1 MPRIDLLRF
10 MLCGATVSFAL
21 SIGEP
26 AQACPPGMMPVS
38 GNATPGEISLGPGG
52 KCVPGPSY
60 GNISNEVQLM
70 QRGRPSYLPPRDR
83 EGEKLEAE
91 VRSLEVNALK
101 QARLLMDPDYIRYLT
116 GKWMLFPSP
125 EGKPKGEYCSAF
137 FSREGVILTMA
148 GPGGD
153 YKGALLQ
160 FMSADIPRPEKQE
173 VVQVT
178 LTQNDVPP
186 ITFKA
191 LNQSSPNVPF
201 GSIIV
206 PITTMDALLTGMKDV
221 QNLDLQIDGKSIAK
235 INWHSG
241 LAVRDELGKCLKGE
255 PYSVTQIDLIGK

>member
-91 VRSLEVNALK
+91 VRSLGVNALK

-173 VVQVT
+173 TVQVT

-191 LNQSSPNVPF
+191 LNQSSPDVSF

-206 PITTMDALLTGMKDV
+206 PITTMDALLAGMKDV

-241 LAVRDELGKCLKGE
+241 LTVRDELGKCLKGE
-255 PYSVTQIDLIGK
+255 PYSVTQIDLLGK

>member
-10 MLCGATVSFAL
+10 ILCGATVSFAL

-26 AQACPPGMMPVS
+26 SQARDSRCPAGMNSPD
-38 GNATPGEISLGPGG
+38 GNVCLPGEGM
-52 KCVPGPSY
+52 Y
-60 GNISNEVQLM
+60 DEVKLM
-70 QRGRPSYLPPRDR
+70 QQGRPSYLPHRDR

-91 VRSLEVNALK
+91 VRLLGEDALK
-101 QARLLMDPDYIRYLT
+101 RARLLLDPDYIRYLT
-116 GKWMLFPSP
+116 GRWMLFPSP
-125 EGKPKGEYCSAF
+125 KGKPKGEYCSAF
-137 FSREGVILTMA
+137 FSREGVILTLS

-160 FMSADIPRPEKQE
+160 FMSADIPRPKTQE

-178 LTQNDVPP
+178 LTQNNVPP
-186 ITFKA
+186 IKFKA
-191 LNQSSPNVPF
+191 LNQSSPGLPF

-221 QNLDLQIDGKSIAK
+221 QNLDLQMDGKSIAK

-241 LAVRDELGKCLKGE
+241 LAVKNELSKCLNGK
-255 PYSVTQIDLIGK
+255 PYSVTQIDLLGK